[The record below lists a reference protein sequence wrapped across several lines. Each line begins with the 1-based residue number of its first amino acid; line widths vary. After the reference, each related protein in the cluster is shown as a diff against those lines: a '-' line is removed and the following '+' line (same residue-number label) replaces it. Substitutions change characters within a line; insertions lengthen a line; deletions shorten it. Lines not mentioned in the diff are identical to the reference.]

1 MIISAWLRK
10 QGLHSADSLLDRRRR
25 VVVVCEGLQCVYW
38 CWSLSLNH
46 SRLKSY
52 FKLQFGFSVQ
62 PWVAEQSTTLSD
74 QLKYLTNKTV
84 HSERL
89 LLCWNRLK
97 YLLITQ
103 ILTSYLDCAV
113 SLITNILL
121 FLWSQLINI
130 RTFITQ
136 ESPTFS
142 IIISVLL
149 YGRCLLLPSRYI
161 IYVEEQQSSALPDQ
175 QQRNCDSADCWLCC
189 KYMISCWF
197 SW

>member
-10 QGLHSADSLLDRRRR
+10 QGLHSADSLLDRR

-74 QLKYLTNKTV
+74 QLKYLTNNTV
-84 HSERL
+84 HSRETL
-89 LLCWNRLK
+89 VMLEQVKIFTHHSDPHIIPGLCCVADNK
-97 YLLITQ
+97 YFV
-103 ILTSYLDCAV
+103 V
-113 SLITNILL
+113 S
-121 FLWSQLINI
+121 WSQLINI

-149 YGRCLLLPSRYI
+149 YGICLLLPSRYI

-189 KYMISCWF
+189 EYMISCWF